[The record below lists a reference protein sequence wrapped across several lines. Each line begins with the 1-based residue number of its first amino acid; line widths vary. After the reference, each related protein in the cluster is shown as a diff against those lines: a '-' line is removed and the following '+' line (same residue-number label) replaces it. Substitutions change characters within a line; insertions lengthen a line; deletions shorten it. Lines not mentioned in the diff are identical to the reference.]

1 MAKNRRRTGD
11 TGQAIR
17 EAVGGIFSCG
27 VFSPTDFEL
36 PAGVGTQ
43 LSMTG
48 VTRAY
53 GNEGSFDEAALTEA
67 LASYP
72 ALRRTSRACLER
84 FAARRRFTVLC
95 GNTDRCVAIVGCI
108 RELVNCGI
116 TKILIT
122 ADTNQER
129 DNLYEA
135 LSLMRAGLDGISTTC
150 FGVNDDNDDY
160 RSGSGGVRII
170 GSQIVVDPTRQ
181 SLADGLVCNF
191 LTSDTPEVMILAQ
204 PSFTRSCNII
214 RRGGEFSL
222 ASYLAKAAPI
232 VLTSSETVDSARSMS
247 VSGSIFNPLA
257 VICFTGEVRPLRD
270 AVIFRPEDVSE
281 TSSRTKP
288 EDDMLQLGF

>member
-1 MAKNRRRTGD
+1 MARNKRRTGD

-27 VFSPTDFEL
+27 VFSPNDFEL

-53 GNEGSFDEAALTEA
+53 GNAGSFDDAALA
-67 LASYP
+67 DVLASYP
-72 ALRRTSRACLER
+72 ALRRTGRSCLEKY
-84 FAARRRFTVLC
+84 AARRRFTVLC

-122 ADTNQER
+122 ADTNEER

-135 LSLMRAGLDGISTTC
+135 LSLMRAGLDGVSTTC
-150 FGVNDDNDDY
+150 FGVNDDNTSH
-160 RSGSGGVRII
+160 RSGSSVRII
-170 GSQIVVDPTRQ
+170 GSQVVVDPTRQ

-204 PSFTRSCNII
+204 PSFTRGCNII

-222 ASYLAKAAPI
+222 ASYLAKAAPV

-247 VSGSIFNPLA
+247 VSSSIFDPLA
-257 VICFTGEVRPLRD
+257 VICFTGEVRTLRD
-270 AVIFRPEDVSE
+270 AVIFRPEDASE
-281 TSSRTKP
+281 ISARTKP
-288 EDDMLQLGF
+288 EDDMMQLGF

>member
-53 GNEGSFDEAALTEA
+53 GNGGSFDEAALTDM

-72 ALRRTSRACLER
+72 ALLRTGRSCLER

-95 GNTDRCVAIVGCI
+95 GNTDRSIAIAGCI
-108 RELVNCGI
+108 RELVSCGI

-122 ADTNQER
+122 TDTNEER
-129 DNLYEA
+129 DNLCEA
-135 LSLMRAGLDGISTTC
+135 LSLMRAGMDGVSVTC
-150 FGVNDDNDDY
+150 FGVNDDNMGY
-160 RSGSGGVRII
+160 RSGSGIRII

-191 LTSDTPEVMILAQ
+191 LTSDTPEVMVIAQ
-204 PSFTRSCNII
+204 PSFTRGCNVI

-222 ASYLAKAAPI
+222 SAYLAKAAPVI
-232 VLTSSETVDSARSMS
+232 LTSSETVDSARSMA
-247 VSGSIFNPLA
+247 VSSAIFEPLA
-257 VICFTGEVRPLRD
+257 VLCFTGEVRTLRD
-270 AVIFRPEDVSE
+270 AVIFRPEDASE
-281 TSSRTKP
+281 SPTRQKP
-288 EDDMLQLGF
+288 DDDMMQLGF

>member
-1 MAKNRRRTGD
+1 MARNRRRTGD

-27 VFSPTDFEL
+27 VFSSNDFEL

-48 VTRAY
+48 AARAC
-53 GNEGSFDEAALTEA
+53 GNAGSFDETALA
-67 LASYP
+67 DVLASYP
-72 ALRRTSRACLER
+72 ALRRTNRACLER

-116 TKILIT
+116 TKILIA
-122 ADTNQER
+122 ADTNEER

-135 LSLMRAGLDGISTTC
+135 LSLMRAGLEGVSTTC
-150 FGVNDDNDDY
+150 FSVNDDNAGG
-160 RSGSGGVRII
+160 RTASSGVRII

-204 PSFTRSCNII
+204 PSFTRGCNII

-222 ASYLAKAAPI
+222 TSYLAKAAPV
-232 VLTSSETVDSARSMS
+232 VLTSSETVDSARSMAAS
-247 VSGSIFNPLA
+247 TSIFNPLA
-257 VICFTGEVRPLRD
+257 VFCFTGEVRPLRD
-270 AVIFRPEDVSE
+270 AVIFRPEDAAEISARQK
-281 TSSRTKP
+281 T
-288 EDDMLQLGF
+288 EDDIMQLGF